1 MATNND
7 IRAAIDNS
15 RLTTRLSVFGGIASL
30 LLLILTIVLGMVR
43 GEAGGADVFSLAVI
57 PFSMALL
64 FSLSSLVFGVLR
76 TSAAQ
81 EEEEKQLLEKRRDVS
96 ALDVEEDVR
105 FTAGRSFEN
114 YRRFAPY
121 VLALLGAVMMAIFLI
136 YFSRSW
142 AARFRWCSIF
152 SCRACPPPWR
162 AKSPCGWGRMRACS
176 TWGTSAIMSTRPSGG
191 TPPPCAPAGCACPC
205 FPNLGCG
212 AL

>member
-81 EEEEKQLLEKRRDVS
+81 EEEEKQLLENGAMS
-96 ALDVEEDVR
+96 ALWMSRRMSVSPPAVR
-105 FTAGRSFEN
+105 LRTTG
-114 YRRFAPY
+114 
-121 VLALLGAVMMAIFLI
+121 VLLRMCWRC
-136 YFSRSW
+136 S
-142 AARFRWCSIF
+142 AR
-152 SCRACPPPWR
+152 P
-162 AKSPCGWGRMRACS
+162 
-176 TWGTSAIMSTRPSGG
+176 
-191 TPPPCAPAGCACPC
+191 
-205 FPNLGCG
+205 
-212 AL
+212 